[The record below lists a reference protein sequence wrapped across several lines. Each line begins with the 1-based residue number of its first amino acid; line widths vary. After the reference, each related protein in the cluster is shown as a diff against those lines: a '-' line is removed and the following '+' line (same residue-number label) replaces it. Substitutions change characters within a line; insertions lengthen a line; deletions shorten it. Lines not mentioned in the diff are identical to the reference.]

1 MSRQFRLER
10 VCEMKRHGYMPAV
23 LILLGLVIGLVTVL
37 CFANEDVS
45 GSAPGDGLHRADRV
59 DGRIVGD
66 SWTVYG
72 HFENRDRMG
81 WVVDQTN
88 GDIYVFGGVIAFY
101 SSDPHYLNDLWRY
114 NHSSGIWHRLPDG
127 SVTPSKRVWAKLA
140 LDPSG
145 KKLYL
150 SSGNEPGVPVPKDL
164 WVYDISKG
172 QWQKLLDDCGEYLYE
187 IGYSAG
193 FVYGITEMWLMQ
205 PCKLYTYEVRTG
217 RSQSYQTI
225 NPPSPE
231 RRWWGATFDPVNLRF
246 YVFGGCEYYQGR
258 YWFYDDLWVMQINTR
273 AFSKRASH
281 PVGGRYQMDI
291 AYDRILNAI
300 YLYGGAY
307 SNINMNSRSYD
318 DLWIYYYDND
328 TWSQLLNGCP
338 PAKQYAH
345 WVEFDAVNRIFYLNS
360 YGGYGGNPKLW
371 TYNLTSGNWTIQ
383 QQVWPPHL
391 RFQSLV
397 AEDDQLLVF
406 GGWDL
411 DASSPYGEMMRFDTT
426 TLRWETLQTPGG
438 LEARALQGT
447 ARDRDGRRLFIY
459 GGSNLTEDFHDLWM
473 YNISSNRW
481 TKLTFNYPFP
491 MVTCPAV
498 AYSSY
503 DSSIYVFGGI
513 NVSTGDFVSNLWR
526 FSLTTGYWSLMST
539 GGPSP
544 RANCTMVYNRCER
557 SLCVFGGMNGS
568 APYSDLWSYSLETG
582 EWRQLVTS
590 VQRPQDRFFHDA
602 AYNPYTNEM
611 FIFGGYTW
619 SGEPLNDLWIISFEN
634 LTWRELSPANA
645 PPARRGHSIDLN
657 LNSSELFVFGGHD
670 LDRSVWKLDLFF
682 DRIAIVPKVN
692 EVEVKEDQTFNQ
704 HFRVLGL
711 PPTSWTFETNAEW
724 LDWNA
729 TTRNLTG
736 TPHNGDVG
744 EYWVRMNVTNEY
756 GDYDAHEFTMVVKN
770 VPPRILTIDV
780 TNAVEDIE
788 YLVDYNST
796 DDGQGR
802 VTWSFTSAAESWL
815 SMDSETGVLS
825 GIPSDEHVGSFII
838 IVSVN
843 DGNDGWDRSTFTLVV
858 ANVNDHP
865 NITSMDGLEATEDEA
880 YIVDYEAMDPDPTGD
895 ALLWTLNTNASFLE
909 LHSVSG
915 VLSGTPTNDDVGTYW
930 VRVRVSDGNGGFD
943 ERIFTLKVLNVN
955 DAPTIGEPVLG
966 ITMDED
972 GIDTS
977 IDLYLWFQDI
987 DDDVLDF
994 RCDGWENITATI
1006 LPNGT
1011 VLLEPRADW
1020 SGSERLTFYANDSEF
1035 GVSDFIDVIVLPV
1048 NDAPTDVT
1056 ITLLD
1061 MTYYEG
1067 KDQMAFAN
1075 ASDADLLF
1083 GDELRYIW
1091 SSNVTG
1097 NIGYGSEINLSLPE
1111 GLHTITLNVTDLDGA
1126 CCTSTVEIEIHAV
1139 PDDGNGN
1146 GNGNGDG
1153 NGDGKPI
1160 DEEDGD
1166 EKKVPA
1172 FFFGVVALLILVIVV
1187 VGVAL
1192 LLFRKRPPDQERV
1205 EEGVPTDPVDLEG
1218 GSPPYT

>member
-1 MSRQFRLER
+1 MER
-10 VCEMKRHGYMPAV
+10 HVFMPVV
-23 LILLGLVIGLVTVL
+23 LMLLGLAIGLGTMLYV
-37 CFANEDVS
+37 ANEDVE
-45 GSAPGDGLHRADRV
+45 GSAPGDDIHRAARA
-59 DGRIVGD
+59 DGRTVGD
-66 SWTVYG
+66 SWTEFG
-72 HFENRDRMG
+72 HFECRDRTA

-101 SSDPHYLNDLWRY
+101 SSDPLYLNDLWRY

-140 LDPSG
+140 LDHSG
-145 KKLYL
+145 NRLYL
-150 SSGNEPGVPVPKDL
+150 HGGTEPDVPVHKDL
-164 WVYDISKG
+164 WVYDIDNG

-187 IGYSAG
+187 IGYSSG
-193 FVYGITEMWLMQ
+193 FVYGITEMFLFQ

-246 YVFGGCEYYQGR
+246 YAFGGCEYYQGR
-258 YWFYDDLWVMQINTR
+258 YWFYDDLWVMEISTR

-281 PVGGRYQMDI
+281 PIGGRYQMDI
-291 AYDRILNAI
+291 AYDRNLNAI

-307 SNINMNSRSYD
+307 SNINMDSRSYD

-328 TWSQLLNGCP
+328 TWLQLLSGCP

-345 WVEFDAVNRIFYLNS
+345 WVEYDAVNRIFYLNS
-360 YGGYGGNPKLW
+360 YGGYRTDPRFW
-371 TYNLTSGNWTIQ
+371 MYNLTSGEWTIHKQ
-383 QQVWPPHL
+383 TWPPHL

-397 AEDDQLLVF
+397 AADDQLLVF

-411 DASSPYGEMMRFDTT
+411 DASSPYGELMRFDTT
-426 TLRWETLQTPGG
+426 TLRWEALVTPGN
-438 LEARALQGT
+438 LEARTLQGT
-447 ARDRDGRRLFIY
+447 TRDRDGRRVFIY
-459 GGSNLTEDFHDLWM
+459 GGSNLTTDFHDLWV
-473 YNISSNRW
+473 YNHSSNRW
-481 TKLTFNYPFP
+481 TKLTYDYPFP
-491 MVTCPAV
+491 RVTCPAV

-513 NVSTGDFVSNLWR
+513 NVSTGDFVSDLWR
-526 FSLTTGYWSLMST
+526 FSLVTGYWSFISN

-557 SLCVFGGMNGS
+557 TLCVFGGTNGQ
-568 APYSDLWSYSLETG
+568 ALYSDLWSYSLETG
-582 EWRQLVTS
+582 RWRQLATS
-590 VQRPQDRFFHDA
+590 GRRPQDRYFHDA
-602 AYNPYTNEM
+602 EFNPYTNEM
-611 FIFGGYTW
+611 FVFGGCTRPD
-619 SGEPLNDLWIISFEN
+619 EPLNDLWVVSFEN

-645 PPARRGHSIDLN
+645 PAARYGHSIDLD
-657 LNSSELFVFGGHD
+657 LDSSELFLFGGHD
-670 LDRSVWKLDLFF
+670 LNRSVWKLDLYF
-682 DRIAIVPKVN
+682 DRIAIVPKVPK
-692 EVEVKEDQTFNQ
+692 VEVKEDQAFSQ
-704 HFRVLGL
+704 HYRILGL
-711 PPTSWTFETNAEW
+711 PPTSWIFETNADW
-724 LDWNA
+724 LEWNA

-756 GDYDAHEFTMVVKN
+756 GDHDSYEFTIVVRN
-770 VPPRILTIDV
+770 VPPIILTTDV

-815 SMDSETGVLS
+815 SMDPETGVLS
-825 GIPSDEHVGSFII
+825 GTPSDEHVGSFLI

-858 ANVNDHP
+858 ANVNDDP
-865 NITSMDGLEATEDEA
+865 IITSMDVLEATEDEV
-880 YIVDYEAMDPDPTGD
+880 YIVDYEATDPDPTGD
-895 ALLWTLNTNASFLE
+895 ALLWTLRTNASFLE

-915 VLSGTPTNDDVGTYW
+915 VLSGTPSNDDVGAHWVT
-930 VRVRVSDGNGGFD
+930 VRVADGKGGSD
-943 ERIFTLKVLNVN
+943 ERNFLLTVLNVN
-955 DAPTIGEPVLG
+955 DAPTIGQPVLEV
-966 ITMDED
+966 TMDED

-977 IDLYLWFQDI
+977 IDLYQWFQDI
-987 DDDVLDF
+987 DDDTLDF
-994 RCDGWENITATI
+994 RCDGWENITVTI

-1011 VLLEPRADW
+1011 VLLEPVADW
-1020 SGSERLTFYANDSEF
+1020 SGTERLTFHANDSEF
-1035 GVSDFIDVIVLPV
+1035 GVLDIIDVTVLPV

-1067 KDQMAFAN
+1067 REQLAFAN
-1075 ASDADLLF
+1075 ASDADLPF

-1091 SSNVTG
+1091 SSNATTDIV
-1097 NIGYGSEINLSLPE
+1097 YGSKVNLSLPA

-1126 CCTSTVEIEIHAV
+1126 WCITTVEIDIHAV
-1139 PDDGNGN
+1139 PDGGNGN
-1146 GNGNGDG
+1146 GNGNG
-1153 NGDGKPI
+1153 NGKPI
-1160 DEEDGD
+1160 IDDDGD
-1166 EKKVPA
+1166 EKRGPA
-1172 FFFGVVALLILVIVV
+1172 FFFGIVALLVLVIVVGVVALL
-1187 VGVAL
+1187 L
-1192 LLFRKRPPDQERV
+1192 LRKRPPEPVGV
-1205 EEGVPTDPVDLEG
+1205 EDGSPADLVDPEG